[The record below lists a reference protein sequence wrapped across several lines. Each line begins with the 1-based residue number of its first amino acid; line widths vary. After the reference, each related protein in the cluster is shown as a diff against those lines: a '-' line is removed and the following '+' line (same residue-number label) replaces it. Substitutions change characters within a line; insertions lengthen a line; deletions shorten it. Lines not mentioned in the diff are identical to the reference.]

1 MQYRKDKNGNDLSML
16 GYGCMRFT
24 KKGNSIDI
32 DKAEKEIMAAYEAGV
47 NYYDTAY
54 IYPGSEAA
62 LGEILERNGIRDKV
76 NIATKLPQ
84 YLIRNRSGLDKFFEE
99 ELSRLRTDHVDYYLM
114 HHLTDVDMWEKLK
127 DVGIEDWI
135 KEKKAE
141 GKIRN
146 IGFSYHGNSDN
157 FVKILNDYD
166 WDFCQ
171 VQYNYLDEVTQAG
184 VIGVKAAAEKGIPV
198 VIMEPLRGGKLV
210 NMLPDKAKKVFE
222 KSERD
227 WTPAQ
232 WAFRWLYNQPEVTV
246 VLSGMNSPE
255 MVEEN
260 CMTASDMQAGSFT
273 EDDFAVL
280 EEVKKIV
287 REKEKV
293 GCTGCRYCM
302 PCPKGVD
309 IPGTF
314 ACYNTMYTES
324 KKEGRFQYAQTVGLT
339 KEPAFASQCI
349 ECGKCEMHCPQSL
362 PIREKLKEADKELRP
377 IPYKIGINIARKYM
391 FSWKNLGLKCNK
403 NGDNIEKANEG
414 VAGRRKS
421 VRIIVITIVS
431 VLASG
436 FIIFKIM
443 KRKNKSK

>member
-1 MQYRKDKNGNDLSML
+1 MQYRKDKNGNELSML

-32 DKAEKEIMAAYEAGV
+32 DKAEKEIMAAFKAGV

-84 YLIRNRSGLDKFFEE
+84 YLIRNAKAIDKYFSE
-99 ELSRLRTDHVDYYLM
+99 ELTRLRTDHVDYYLM
-114 HHLTDVDMWEKLK
+114 HHLTDVEMWEKLK
-127 DVGIEDWI
+127 SVGIIEWI
-135 KEKKAE
+135 KEQKKS

-146 IGFSYHGNSDN
+146 IGFSYHGNTDN
-157 FVKILNDYD
+157 FITILNDYD

-184 VIGVKAAAEKGIPV
+184 VSGVKAAAAKGIPV

-210 NMLPDKAKKVFE
+210 NMLPDKARKLFRE
-222 KSERD
+222 DSHG
-227 WTPAQ
+227 WSPAE

-246 VLSGMNSPE
+246 VLSGMNSVE
-255 MVEEN
+255 MVKEN
-260 CMTASDMQAGSFT
+260 VKTASDMKAESLT
-273 EDDFAVL
+273 EQDFAFI
-280 EEVKKIV
+280 EEVKKAIK
-287 REKEKV
+287 EKEKV

-314 ACYNTMYTES
+314 ACYNTMYTENKS
-324 KKEGRFQYAQTVGLT
+324 AGRFQFAQTVGLT
-339 KEPAFASQCI
+339 KEPAFASQCVQ
-349 ECGKCEMHCPQSL
+349 CGKCEQHCPQSI
-362 PIREKLKEADKELRP
+362 PIREKLKEADKALRP
-377 IPYKIGINIARKYM
+377 LPYKVGINVARRFM
-391 FSWKNLGLKCNK
+391 F
-403 NGDNIEKANEG
+403 
-414 VAGRRKS
+414 RKKK
-421 VRIIVITIVS
+421 
-431 VLASG
+431 G
-436 FIIFKIM
+436 KI
-443 KRKNKSK
+443 